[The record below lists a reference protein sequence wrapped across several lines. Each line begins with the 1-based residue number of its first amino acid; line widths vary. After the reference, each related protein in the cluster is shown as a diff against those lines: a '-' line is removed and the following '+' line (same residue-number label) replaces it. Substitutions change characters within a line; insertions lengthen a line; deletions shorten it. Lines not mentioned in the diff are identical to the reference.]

1 MGSNDLTIRDG
12 WIARVLRAL
21 NVVEVGDDGQ
31 TTHVAGS
38 DFVSA
43 QPAKQDYAAIDS
55 MSAIA
60 AFPFVRACVES
71 IASDLTKLPIR
82 VIKGRGADAEVIEDH
97 PLLAL
102 LDRPSSRV
110 SGVVFRRQL
119 ITDLVLT
126 GNAYVLIAGAPE
138 PAAMLRLHPERVRII
153 PAPDGQ
159 PMAYEYDGYG
169 SMVRYD
175 FDQVLHIRQTSW
187 AASPTMLYGT
197 GAIQALN
204 NDLKTDQAASKLAAE
219 SASTGLPTGI
229 LSPSEEGDRWT
240 KNQITQLR
248 EGFER
253 QLRSKSGTVI
263 LGAGIDYT
271 QMSQSLRDMEYQA
284 TREHVI
290 RSILAAMG
298 VPPVIV
304 GLPNANYATAQAQRR
319 QFAESQQARASLIDS
334 ELTRLARMF
343 PDSEDV
349 RVFHDFADVD
359 ALQESRTERVN
370 RVQTWWFMGLSVE
383 DAAALEGFEEL
394 TTTQPTTDDRDEKPE
409 PTEEPETAGVIRLL
423 FAGDVET
430 RGLSDLTQPIQEG
443 LKRKAEDHNDEI
455 DERGM
460 AEWRKTTAGTLA
472 RVFERGIGAYETNP
486 ESVRPSVNSAEQ
498 WAYARVNSFLY
509 ALRNDR
515 FRSGRHDT
523 DLLPDEHPM
532 ASDEEKTKAVGDV
545 DPTNFPQ
552 DGDDKTVNLR
562 NSNHKVFDPEFAE
575 RIKLDY
581 PSIWRKGGNIKGND
595 QFRKLRPIALAGGV
609 VETRAEEKAVRDREA
624 WAARHAGDFRIA
636 GVIAQVKWL
645 VVGNRGEKYMKD
657 LIREEIEKID
667 QEKAAKWMTADAPAP
682 DLETADGRAEV
693 WRNFIK
699 NVHGPGEKR
708 IAAITR
714 RYLRGYGARVAQR
727 LEENAPKGK
736 GVTRALDDALLA
748 KILDDLFEGRELGRL
763 LTPVYRSI
771 TERALRDAYRTI
783 DLDEGIDPVAIQN
796 RANAEVA
803 RMTRLI
809 QATTNQQVATI
820 LQDGF
825 SQGATIGEIQA
836 NLVASAAFT
845 PQRALTIARTE
856 ATRLANQGAADAYRE
871 AENLGMKLEKQWLH
885 SRDEKV
891 RETHLDLEAKGWI
904 PMNSPFESLGSVAD
918 VPGGFGVA
926 REDINCRCTFVARRA
941 RE

>member
-21 NVVEVGDDGQ
+21 NVVEVDDDGQ

-119 ITDLVLT
+119 ITDMVLT

-169 SMVRYD
+169 SMIRYE

-240 KNQITQLR
+240 KNQIAQLR

-271 QMSQSLRDMEYQA
+271 QMSQTLRDMEYQA

-394 TTTQPTTDDRDEKPE
+394 TTSEPTTDDREEEPE

-423 FAGDVET
+423 FGGDAET

-443 LKRKAEDHNDEI
+443 LRRKAEDHNEDM
-455 DERGM
+455 DDRGM

-657 LIREEIEKID
+657 LIREEIENFGKLREMGM
-667 QEKAAKWMTADAPAP
+667 QEALALVAVEPSSSLFQQEVHRELQCTQGLDAEAIEHALIYDLGVPVPPHMTLNAKRQM
-682 DLETADGRAEV
+682 LAE
-693 WRNFIK
+693 
-699 NVHGPGEKR
+699 
-708 IAAITR
+708 
-714 RYLRGYGARVAQR
+714 ARVRLAPRSAPVFQQDGPQSKLNLLLAERPVLSALFAELQRTGGASALNVAFLVLLMLFAAEHSIALGLILTPLIAR
-727 LEENAPKGK
+727 LEEF
-736 GVTRALDDALLA
+736 
-748 KILDDLFEGRELGRL
+748 I
-763 LTPVYRSI
+763 
-771 TERALRDAYRTI
+771 ALRDRLRAERTHLRALK
-783 DLDEGIDPVAIQN
+783 DLRSLRLRHMRRAISALPFRATDDP
-796 RANAEVA
+796 EVA
-803 RMTRLI
+803 DILTRFAGWPRSDALSRLGLDRLSAHL
-809 QATTNQQVATI
+809 QASSDLCNRIDDWLEKHRLSSGEPAENFRPFTQNTKE
-820 LQDGF
+820 
-825 SQGATIGEIQA
+825 EIQ
-836 NLVASAAFT
+836 
-845 PQRALTIARTE
+845 
-856 ATRLANQGAADAYRE
+856 
-871 AENLGMKLEKQWLH
+871 
-885 SRDEKV
+885 KV
-891 RETHLDLEAKGWI
+891 RQLRT
-904 PMNSPFESLGSVAD
+904 ST
-918 VPGGFGVA
+918 
-926 REDINCRCTFVARRA
+926 C
-941 RE
+941 